1 MEGKVIV
8 TFTLSGVE
16 GVVYQVEDEQAERE
30 VRGIMNLIGGTLRMA
45 DLVLDPLRKQR
56 QPMNKEEMQ

>member
-56 QPMNKEEMQ
+56 QPMNREEMQ